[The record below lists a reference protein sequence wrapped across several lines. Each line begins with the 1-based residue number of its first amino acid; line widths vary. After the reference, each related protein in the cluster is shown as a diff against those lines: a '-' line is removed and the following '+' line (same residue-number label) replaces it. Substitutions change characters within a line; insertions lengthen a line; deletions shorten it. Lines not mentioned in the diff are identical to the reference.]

1 MTWGDAMKDIKEKPA
16 ERIPKN
22 NAARKIYKVALKKA
36 WTEAKEKSRTMLR
49 ESTSTQGDGDYT
61 TAQDTSSA
69 VTDTSYSVIKQNT
82 DFTVQQGRKIARKQI
97 EKYREHRSA
106 EQAKT
111 TRVHTANER
120 GVSPKQAECGTLPDA
135 AQRPRRGADLP
146 RQRAKEKVVT
156 ARTAPRGIRGVTQGQ
171 RRTRTA
177 KNQTVRSVTTQVQMQ
192 TRAQKTRLAAQKIA
206 GGTGRTAVA
215 VRSAIRNFLADL
227 HSLTAV
233 LAAGASFALSIVI
246 IISLVAFVS
255 GSAYGIFFAADAPN
269 AASVTVREAVE
280 TLTAE
285 YRDRLE
291 EISNTVQHDRQDI
304 TANDDVYYI
313 RWQDVL
319 AVFSSYV
326 SGNEQGYPV
335 AALTEEQVD
344 NLRETMWAMNAVDYS
359 IHPETATIE
368 TTDEDG
374 NLTTTEITETVLVIE
389 LTHKTPDEMAADY
402 HFTTRQNTYLQL
414 LQDPQYE
421 EMWAEL
427 LGGFAQ
433 GGGKLM
439 SPDSTRTPTGTLQ
452 WPLPVAGTIT
462 SQFGHRVDP
471 ITGEVSS
478 HTGTDIA
485 CAEGTPIL
493 AAADGTVTVANGLD
507 SWGGS
512 YGYYIQI
519 DHGGGLE
526 TLYAHCS
533 SICVTTGQQVQAGQ
547 VIGYVGHTGRVTG
560 SHLHLEVRINGSRTN
575 AMNFFGNN

>member
-1 MTWGDAMKDIKEKPA
+1 MKDIKEKPTA
-16 ERIPKN
+16 HMPRSNATGEIPK
-22 NAARKIYKVALKKA
+22 AALKKA
-36 WTEAKEKSRTMLR
+36 WAEAKEKSRTMLR

-61 TAQDTSSA
+61 TAQDTSSV

-97 EKYREHRSA
+97 EKYRVRHAA
-106 EQAKT
+106 ESVEA
-111 TRVHTANER
+111 TRVHAANER
-120 GVSPKQAECGTLPDA
+120 GVSPKQGECGTLPDA
-135 AQRPRRGADLP
+135 ESRPRRGADLP
-146 RQRAKEKVVT
+146 RQRAKEKAVI
-156 ARTAPRGIRGVTQGQ
+156 AKTAPRDIRSVTQGQ
-171 RRTRTA
+171 RQLRTA
-177 KNQTVRSVTTQVQMQ
+177 ANETVRSVTTQAQMHTRIRQVQLAIQ
-192 TRAQKTRLAAQKIA
+192 KAASNTR
-206 GGTGRTAVA
+206 RTVTA
-215 VRSAIRNFLADL
+215 VRSAIRHFLASL
-227 HSLTAV
+227 HRLVAAIAV
-233 LAAGASFALSIVI
+233 GISVALSII
-246 IISLVAFVS
+246 IVISLVAFVS

-285 YRDRLE
+285 YRDKLE
-291 EISNTVQHDRQDI
+291 EISDTVQHDRQDI

-326 SGNEQGYPV
+326 SGNEQGAPV

-344 NLRETMWAMNAVDYS
+344 KLREIMWAMNAVDYAT
-359 IHPETATIE
+359 HAETSVIE
-368 TTDEDG
+368 TTDKNG
-374 NLTTTEITETVLVIE
+374 KVTATEITETVLVIE

-402 HFTTRQNTYLQL
+402 HFTIRQNTYLQL

-421 EMWAEL
+421 ELWAEL
-427 LGGFAQ
+427 LGGFEQ
-433 GGGKLM
+433 GGGEVM
-439 SPDSTRTPTGTLQ
+439 SPDGTRAPTGTLQ

-533 SICVTTGQQVQAGQ
+533 SICVTTGQQVQVGE
-547 VIGYVGHTGRVTG
+547 VIGYVGHTGRATG
-560 SHLHLEVRINGSRTN
+560 SHLHFEIHINKIRKD
-575 AMNFFGNN
+575 AMSYFGMQY

>member
-1 MTWGDAMKDIKEKPA
+1 MKDIKEKPA

-22 NAARKIYKVALKKA
+22 NAARKIHKVALKKA
-36 WTEAKEKSRTMLR
+36 WTEAKEKSRTKLQ
-49 ESTSTQGDGDYT
+49 ENTSMQENGDYT
-61 TAQDTSSA
+61 AANDTGGA
-69 VTDTSYSVIKQNT
+69 VADISYSTIKQNT
-82 DFTVQQGRKIARKQI
+82 DFTVQQGRKLARKQI
-97 EKYREHRSA
+97 EKYRVRHAA
-106 EQAKT
+106 EQGKT
-111 TRVHTANER
+111 TRAYTAGER
-120 GVSPKQAECGTLPDA
+120 GVSPKQTEYGTLPDA
-135 AQRPRRGADLP
+135 AQRPRHGADLP
-146 RQRAKEKVVT
+146 RQRAKEKAIT
-156 ARTAPRGIRGVTQGQ
+156 AKTAPRDIRGVTQSQ
-171 RRTRTA
+171 RQLRTA
-177 KNQTVRSVTTQVQMQ
+177 ANETVRSITTQAQMQ
-192 TRAQKTRLAAQKIA
+192 TRTRQVQLAIQKAASNTRK
-206 GGTGRTAVA
+206 TAVA

-227 HSLTAV
+227 HSLTAI
-233 LAAGASFALSIVI
+233 LAAGAGAALGIVI
-246 IISLVAFVS
+246 VISLVAFVS

-280 TLTAE
+280 TLTEE

-291 EISNTVQHDRQDI
+291 KISDTVQHDRQDI

-326 SGNEQGYPV
+326 AGSEQGAPV

-344 NLRETMWAMNAVDYS
+344 KLRETMWAMNAVDYS
-359 IHPETATIE
+359 TRAETAVIE
-368 TTDEDG
+368 TTDKNG
-374 NLTTTEITETVLVIE
+374 KAITTEITETVLVIS
-389 LTHKTPDEMAADY
+389 LTHKTPDEMAVDY
-402 HFTTRQNTYLQL
+402 HFTARQNNYLQL
-414 LQDPQYE
+414 LKDPQYE
-421 EMWAEL
+421 ELWAEL

-433 GGGKLM
+433 GGGELM

-533 SICVTTGQQVQAGQ
+533 SICVTTGQQVQAGE
-547 VIGYVGHTGRVTG
+547 VIGYVGHTGRATG
-560 SHLHLEVRINGSRTN
+560 NHLHLEVSVD
-575 AMNFFGNN
+575 GNRADVLRYFTL

>member
-1 MTWGDAMKDIKEKPA
+1 MRTPKENKQKLRDRTPKSA
-16 ERIPKN
+16 AGTIPKVTLKAAWLKTKEQSRT
-22 NAARKIYKVALKKA
+22 AAR
-36 WTEAKEKSRTMLR
+36 EN
-49 ESTSTQGDGDYT
+49 
-61 TAQDTSSA
+61 DT
-69 VTDTSYSVIKQNT
+69 DPRQQEPT
-82 DFTVQQGRKIARKQI
+82 DFAGSAAEQAAAFVWRQGRKLAETQARQ
-97 EKYREHRSA
+97 HRQEEA
-106 EQAKT
+106 AA
-111 TRVHTANER
+111 RAHTASER
-120 GVSPKQAECGTLPDA
+120 GVSPKQVECGTLPDA

-146 RQRAKEKVVT
+146 RQRAKEKAIT
-156 ARTAPRGIRGVTQGQ
+156 AKTALRDIRGVTQGQ
-171 RRTRTA
+171 RQLRTA
-177 KNQTVRSVTTQVQMQ
+177 ANETVRSITTQAQMQ
-192 TRAQKTRLAAQKIA
+192 TRTRQVQLAIQKAAANARKTI
-206 GGTGRTAVA
+206 TA
-215 VRSAIRNFLADL
+215 VRSVIRNFLTSL
-227 HSLTAV
+227 HSLVVAIATGISV
-233 LAAGASFALSIVI
+233 ALSII
-246 IISLVAFVS
+246 IVISLVAFVS

-269 AASVTVREAVE
+269 AASVTVREAVD

-291 EISNTVQHDRQDI
+291 EISDTVQHDHQDI

-326 SGNEQGYPV
+326 AGSEQGAPV

-344 NLRETMWAMNAVDYS
+344 KLREIMWAMNALDYS
-359 IHPETATIE
+359 THPETTTID

-374 NLTTTEITETVLVIE
+374 NPTTTEITETVLVIE

-402 HFTTRQNTYLQL
+402 HFTIRQNTYLQL

-421 EMWAEL
+421 ELWAEL
-427 LGGFAQ
+427 LGGFEQ
-433 GGGKLM
+433 GGGEVM
-439 SPDSTRTPTGTLQ
+439 SPDGTRAPTGTLQ

-493 AAADGTVTVANGLD
+493 AAADGIVTVANGLD

-519 DHGGGLE
+519 DHGGGIE

-533 SICVTTGQQVQAGQ
+533 SICVTPGQQVQAGQ
-547 VIGYVGHTGRVTG
+547 VIGYVGHTGRATG
-560 SHLHLEVRINGSRTN
+560 SHLHFEVRANGNRVN
-575 AMNFFGNN
+575 PLQNFL

>member
-1 MTWGDAMKDIKEKPA
+1 MKNIKEKPTG
-16 ERIPKN
+16 RVLKSNVTGKIPK
-22 NAARKIYKVALKKA
+22 AALKKA
-36 WTEAKEKSRTMLR
+36 WTEAKEKSRTKLR
-49 ESTSTQGDGDYT
+49 ESTAAQGESDYA
-61 TAQDTSSA
+61 TAQDTGA
-69 VTDTSYSVIKQNT
+69 VLTDTSYSAIKQNT

-97 EKYREHRSA
+97 QKYRERRAA
-106 EQAKT
+106 EQAET
-111 TRVHTANER
+111 TRAHAANER
-120 GVSPKQAECGTLPDA
+120 VVSPKQAECGTLPDA
-135 AQRPRRGADLP
+135 AQRPHRGADLP
-146 RQRAKEKVVT
+146 RQRAKEKAVT
-156 ARTAPRGIRGVTQGQ
+156 AKIAPRDIRGVTQGQ
-171 RRTRTA
+171 RQLRTA
-177 KNQTVRSVTTQVQMQ
+177 ANETVRSITTQAQMQ
-192 TRAQKTRLAAQKIA
+192 TRTRQVQLAIQKAASSTRK
-206 GGTGRTAVA
+206 TAVA
-215 VRSAIRNFLADL
+215 VRSAIRHFLVGL
-227 HSLTAV
+227 HSLVAAI
-233 LAAGASFALSIVI
+233 AAGISLALSII
-246 IISLVAFVS
+246 IVISLVAFVS
-255 GSAYGIFFAADAPN
+255 GSAYGIFFAANAPN
-269 AASVTVREAVE
+269 ADTITVQQAVE

-291 EISNTVQHDRQDI
+291 KISDTVQHDRQDI

-326 SGNEQGYPV
+326 SGKEQGAPV

-344 NLRETMWAMNAVDYS
+344 KLRETMWAMNAVDYS
-359 IHPETATIE
+359 TRAETAVIE

-374 NLTTTEITETVLVIE
+374 NPTTTEITETVLVIE

-421 EMWAEL
+421 ELWAEL
-427 LGGFAQ
+427 LGGFEQ
-433 GGGKLM
+433 GGGEVM
-439 SPDSTRTPTGTLQ
+439 SPDGTRAPTGTLQ

-462 SQFGHRVDP
+462 SQFGHRIDP

-493 AAADGTVTVANGLD
+493 ATADGVVTVANGLD

-519 DHGGGLE
+519 DHGGGLQ

-533 SICVTTGQQVQAGQ
+533 SICVTTGQQVQAGE

-560 SHLHLEVRINGSRTN
+560 NHLHLEVWVGRRRKD
-575 AMNFFGNN
+575 AMSFFNVYNEG

>member
-1 MTWGDAMKDIKEKPA
+1 MVFIIRESMRTPKENKQKPRNRTARSTAGTIPKAALKAAWLKTKEQSRTAARENDTDPRQQETSDLAGSAA
-16 ERIPKN
+16 ER
-22 NAARKIYKVALKKA
+22 
-36 WTEAKEKSRTMLR
+36 
-49 ESTSTQGDGDYT
+49 
-61 TAQDTSSA
+61 SA
-69 VTDTSYSVIKQNT
+69 TFVWHR
-82 DFTVQQGRKIARKQI
+82 GRK
-97 EKYREHRSA
+97 SA
-106 EQAKT
+106 ETQARQHRQEKAAALA
-111 TRVHTANER
+111 HAANER

-146 RQRAKEKVVT
+146 RQRAKEKAIT
-156 ARTAPRGIRGVTQGQ
+156 AKTAPRDIRGVTQGQ
-171 RRTRTA
+171 RQLHTA
-177 KNQTVRSVTTQVQMQ
+177 ANETVRSVMTQAQMQ
-192 TRAQKTRLAAQKIA
+192 SHAQKIRLAAQKVA

-215 VRSAIRNFLADL
+215 VRSAIRNFLAEL
-227 HSLTAV
+227 HSLITV
-233 LAAGASFALSIVI
+233 LATGAGAALGIVI
-246 IISLVAFVS
+246 VISLVAFVS

-269 AASVTVREAVE
+269 AASVTVCEAVE

-291 EISNTVQHDRQDI
+291 EISDTIQHDRQDI
-304 TANDDVYYI
+304 TANDDVYFI

-326 SGNEQGYPV
+326 SGNEQGAPV

-344 NLRETMWAMNAVDYS
+344 KLREIMWAMNAVDYS
-359 IHPETATIE
+359 THPETTTID

-374 NLTTTEITETVLVIE
+374 NPTTTEITETVLVIE

-421 EMWAEL
+421 ELWAEL

-433 GGGKLM
+433 GGGELM
-439 SPDSTRTPTGTLQ
+439 NPDSTRIPTGTLQ

-493 AAADGTVTVANGLD
+493 AAADGIVTVANGLD

-547 VIGYVGHTGRVTG
+547 VIGYVGHTGRATG
-560 SHLHLEVRINGSRTN
+560 SHLHLEVSVD
-575 AMNFFGNN
+575 GNRADVLRYFTL

>member
-1 MTWGDAMKDIKEKPA
+1 MRTPKENKQKLRDRTPKSTA
-16 ERIPKN
+16 GTIPK
-22 NAARKIYKVALKKA
+22 AALKAA
-36 WTEAKEKSRTMLR
+36 WLKTKEQSRTAAHENDTDPRQQEPTNLAGLAA
-49 ESTSTQGDGDYT
+49 EQ
-61 TAQDTSSA
+61 TAA
-69 VTDTSYSVIKQNT
+69 FVRH
-82 DFTVQQGRKIARKQI
+82 QGRKLAETQARQ
-97 EKYREHRSA
+97 HRQEEA
-106 EQAKT
+106 AA
-111 TRVHTANER
+111 RAHAANKR
-120 GVSPKQAECGTLPDA
+120 GVSPKQTEYGTLPDA

-146 RQRAKEKVVT
+146 RQRAKEKAVT
-156 ARTAPRGIRGVTQGQ
+156 AKTAPRDIRGVTQGQ
-171 RRTRTA
+171 RQLRTA
-177 KNQTVRSVTTQVQMQ
+177 ANETVRSITTQAQMQ
-192 TRAQKTRLAAQKIA
+192 TRTRQVQLAIQKAASSTCK
-206 GGTGRTAVA
+206 TAVA
-215 VRSAIRNFLADL
+215 VRSAVRHFLVGL
-227 HSLTAV
+227 HSLVAAI
-233 LAAGASFALSIVI
+233 AAGISVALSII
-246 IISLVAFVS
+246 IVISLVAFVS

-269 AASVTVREAVE
+269 AASVTVREAVD

-285 YRDRLE
+285 YRDKLE
-291 EISNTVQHDRQDI
+291 EISDTVQHDRQDI

-326 SGNEQGYPV
+326 AGSEQGAPV

-344 NLRETMWAMNAVDYS
+344 KLRETMWAMNAVDYAT
-359 IHPETATIE
+359 HAETAVIE
-368 TTDEDG
+368 TTDKNG
-374 NLTTTEITETVLVIE
+374 KATTTEITETVLVIE
-389 LTHKTPDEMAADY
+389 LTHKTPDVMAVDF
-402 HFTTRQNTYLQL
+402 HFTARQSTYLQL

-421 EMWAEL
+421 ELWAEL

-512 YGYYIQI
+512 YGYYVQI

-547 VIGYVGHTGRVTG
+547 VIGYVGHTGRATG
-560 SHLHLEVRINGSRTN
+560 SHLHLEVRINGKRVN
-575 AMNFFGNN
+575 PLQNFL

>member
-1 MTWGDAMKDIKEKPA
+1 MEKNKSEYEA
-16 ERIPKN
+16 TSNSYRKAPKI
-22 NAARKIYKVALKKA
+22 AQKMLLTKA
-36 WTEAKEKSRTMLR
+36 VEKSRTKLQEIASMQ
-49 ESTSTQGDGDYT
+49 ENGDYT
-61 TAQDTSSA
+61 IAQDTGST
-69 VTDTSYSVIKQNT
+69 VTDTTYSMVKETT
-82 DFTVQQGRKIARKQI
+82 DFTVQQVRKFTRKQI
-97 EKYREHRSA
+97 QKYRERRTTERA
-106 EQAKT
+106 ET
-111 TRVHTANER
+111 TRVHTASER
-120 GVSPKQAECGTLPDA
+120 GVSPKQAGRGTLPDA
-135 AQRPRRGADLP
+135 EQRPRCGADLP
-146 RQRAKEKVVT
+146 RQRAKEKAVT
-156 ARTAPRGIRGVTQGQ
+156 AKTVPRDIRGVM
-171 RRTRTA
+171 RTA
-177 KNQTVRSVTTQVQMQ
+177 ANETVRSVTTQAQIHTRTRQVQLAIQ
-192 TRAQKTRLAAQKIA
+192 KAASNTRK
-206 GGTGRTAVA
+206 TAVA
-215 VRSAIRNFLADL
+215 VRSAIRHFLVGL
-227 HSLTAV
+227 HSLVAAIAAV
-233 LAAGASFALSIVI
+233 ISVALSII
-246 IISLVAFVS
+246 IVISLVAFVS
-255 GSAYGIFFAADAPN
+255 GSAYGIFFAANAPSPN
-269 AASVTVREAVE
+269 TITVQQAVE
-280 TLTAE
+280 TLTEE

-291 EISNTVQHDRQDI
+291 EISDTVQHDRQDI

-326 SGNEQGYPV
+326 SGNEQGAPV

-344 NLRETMWAMNAVDYS
+344 KLRETMWAMNAVDYATRA
-359 IHPETATIE
+359 ETAVIE

-374 NLTTTEITETVLVIE
+374 NPTTTEITETVLVIE

-421 EMWAEL
+421 ELWAEL

-433 GGGKLM
+433 DGGELM
-439 SPDSTRTPTGTLQ
+439 NPDDTRTPTGTLQ

-533 SICVTTGQQVQAGQ
+533 SICVTTGQQVQAEQ

-560 SHLHLEVRINGSRTN
+560 SHLHLEVRIDGNRAD
-575 AMNFFGNN
+575 AMQFFTL

>member
-1 MTWGDAMKDIKEKPA
+1 MRTPKENKQKPRNRTPKSTA
-16 ERIPKN
+16 GTIPK
-22 NAARKIYKVALKKA
+22 AALKAA
-36 WTEAKEKSRTMLR
+36 WIKTKEQAR
-49 ESTSTQGDGDYT
+49 T
-61 TAQDTSSA
+61 TARENDTDPRQQEPTDLAGLAAEQSA
-69 VTDTSYSVIKQNT
+69 SFVWR
-82 DFTVQQGRKIARKQI
+82 QGRKLAETQARQRRQK
-97 EKYREHRSA
+97 EAAARAHA
-106 EQAKT
+106 AG
-111 TRVHTANER
+111 ER
-120 GVSPKQAECGTLPDA
+120 GVSPKQVRCGTLPDA

-146 RQRAKEKVVT
+146 RQRAKEKAVT
-156 ARTAPRGIRGVTQGQ
+156 AKTAPRDIRGVTQGQ
-171 RRTRTA
+171 RQLHTA
-177 KNQTVRSVTTQVQMQ
+177 ANETVRSVMTQAQMQ
-192 TRAQKTRLAAQKIA
+192 THAQKIRLAAQKVA
-206 GGTGRTAVA
+206 SGTGRTTVA
-215 VRSAIRNFLADL
+215 VCSAIRHFLASL
-227 HSLTAV
+227 HSLVVAIATGISV
-233 LAAGASFALSIVI
+233 ALSII
-246 IISLVAFVS
+246 IVISLVAFVS

-280 TLTAE
+280 TLTEE

-291 EISNTVQHDRQDI
+291 EISDTVQHDRQDI

-326 SGNEQGYPV
+326 SGNEQGAPV

-344 NLRETMWAMNAVDYS
+344 KLRETMWAMNAVDYATRA
-359 IHPETATIE
+359 ETAVIE

-374 NLTTTEITETVLVIE
+374 NPTTTEITETVLVIE

-402 HFTTRQNTYLQL
+402 HFTTRQNSYLQL

-421 EMWAEL
+421 ELWTEL

-433 GGGKLM
+433 GGGELM
-439 SPDSTRTPTGTLQ
+439 NPDSTRTPTGTLQ

-493 AAADGTVTVANGLD
+493 AAADGTVTVANSLD

-533 SICVTTGQQVQAGQ
+533 SICVTTDQQVQAGQ
-547 VIGYVGHTGRVTG
+547 VIGYVGHTGRATG
-560 SHLHLEVRINGSRTN
+560 SHLHLEVHVNGSRTD
-575 AMNFFGNN
+575 AMRYFGM

>member
-1 MTWGDAMKDIKEKPA
+1 MRTPKENKQKLRDRTPKSA
-16 ERIPKN
+16 AGAIPKAALKTAWIKTKEQTRT
-22 NAARKIYKVALKKA
+22 AAR
-36 WTEAKEKSRTMLR
+36 EN
-49 ESTSTQGDGDYT
+49 
-61 TAQDTSSA
+61 DTDPRQQEPTDLAGSA
-69 VTDTSYSVIKQNT
+69 
-82 DFTVQQGRKIARKQI
+82 
-97 EKYREHRSA
+97 A
-106 EQAKT
+106 EQAAAFVWQRGRKLAET
-111 TRVHTANER
+111 QARQHRQKEDADRVHTANER
-120 GVSPKQAECGTLPDA
+120 GGSPKQAEYGTLPDA
-135 AQRPRRGADLP
+135 VQRPRRGADLP
-146 RQRAKEKVVT
+146 RQRAKEKALIAKTV
-156 ARTAPRGIRGVTQGQ
+156 PRDIRGVTQSQ
-171 RRTRTA
+171 RQLRTA
-177 KNQTVRSVTTQVQMQ
+177 ANETVRSVMTQAQMQ
-192 TRAQKTRLAAQKIA
+192 THAQKIRLAAQKVA
-206 GGTGRTAVA
+206 SGTGRTTVA
-215 VRSAIRNFLADL
+215 VCSAIRHFLASL
-227 HSLTAV
+227 HSLVVAIATGISV
-233 LAAGASFALSIVI
+233 ALSII
-246 IISLVAFVS
+246 IVISLVAFVS

-280 TLTAE
+280 TLTEE

-291 EISNTVQHDRQDI
+291 EISDTVQHDRQDI

-326 SGNEQGYPV
+326 SGNEQGAPV

-344 NLRETMWAMNAVDYS
+344 KLRETMWAMNAVDYATRA
-359 IHPETATIE
+359 ETAVIE

-374 NLTTTEITETVLVIE
+374 NPTTTEITETVLVIE

-402 HFTTRQNTYLQL
+402 HFTTRQNSYLQL

-421 EMWAEL
+421 ELWTEL
-427 LGGFAQ
+427 LSGFAQ
-433 GGGKLM
+433 GGGELM
-439 SPDSTRTPTGTLQ
+439 NPDSTRTPTGTLQ

-493 AAADGTVTVANGLD
+493 AAADGTVTVANSLD

-533 SICVTTGQQVQAGQ
+533 SICVATDQQVQAGQ
-547 VIGYVGHTGRVTG
+547 VIGYVGHTGRATG
-560 SHLHLEVRINGSRTN
+560 SHLHLEVHVNGSRTD
-575 AMNFFGNN
+575 AMRYFGM

>member
-1 MTWGDAMKDIKEKPA
+1 MRTPKENKQKLRDHTPKSTA
-16 ERIPKN
+16 GTIPK
-22 NAARKIYKVALKKA
+22 AALKTA
-36 WTEAKEKSRTMLR
+36 WIKAKEQSRTTAR
-49 ESTSTQGDGDYT
+49 ENDTDPRQQEPTDLADSAAEQ
-61 TAQDTSSA
+61 TAA
-69 VTDTSYSVIKQNT
+69 FVWH
-82 DFTVQQGRKIARKQI
+82 QGRKLAETQARQ
-97 EKYREHRSA
+97 HRDKETA
-106 EQAKT
+106 ART
-111 TRVHTANER
+111 YAANER
-120 GVSPKQAECGTLPDA
+120 GVSPKQVECGTLPDA
-135 AQRPRRGADLP
+135 AQCQHRGADLP
-146 RQRAKEKVVT
+146 RHRAKEKVVT
-156 ARTAPRGIRGVTQGQ
+156 AKTAPRDIRGVTQGQ
-171 RRTRTA
+171 RYARTA
-177 KNQTVRSVTTQVQMQ
+177 ANETVRSVTPQAQMQ
-192 TRAQKTRLAAQKIA
+192 TRAQKTRLAAQKVA

-215 VRSAIRNFLADL
+215 VCSAIRNFLADL
-227 HSLTAV
+227 HSFTAV
-233 LAAGASFALSIVI
+233 LAVGVGTALGIVI
-246 IISLVAFVS
+246 VISLVAFVS

-269 AASVTVREAVE
+269 AASVTVREAVD

-291 EISNTVQHDRQDI
+291 EISDTIQHDRQDI

-326 SGNEQGYPV
+326 SGNEQGAPV
-335 AALTEEQVD
+335 AALTENQVD
-344 NLRETMWAMNAVDYS
+344 KLREIMWAMNAVDYS
-359 IHPETATIE
+359 TRTETAVIE
-368 TTDEDG
+368 TTDKNG
-374 NLTTTEITETVLVIE
+374 KVTATEITETVLVIE

-402 HFTTRQNTYLQL
+402 HFTTRQNSYLQL

-421 EMWAEL
+421 ELWAEL

-433 GGGKLM
+433 GGGELM

-533 SICVTTGQQVQAGQ
+533 SICVSTSQQVQAGQ

-560 SHLHLEVRINGSRTN
+560 SHLHLETRVNGSRVDS
-575 AMNFFGNN
+575 MQFFS

>member
-1 MTWGDAMKDIKEKPA
+1 MRTPKENKQKPRNRTPKSTA
-16 ERIPKN
+16 GTIPKAALKAAWRKTKEQSRT
-22 NAARKIYKVALKKA
+22 AAR
-36 WTEAKEKSRTMLR
+36 EN
-49 ESTSTQGDGDYT
+49 
-61 TAQDTSSA
+61 DTDPRQPEPTDLAGSA
-69 VTDTSYSVIKQNT
+69 AEQSASFVWR
-82 DFTVQQGRKIARKQI
+82 QGRKLAETQARQRRQK
-97 EKYREHRSA
+97 EAAARAHA
-106 EQAKT
+106 AG
-111 TRVHTANER
+111 ER
-120 GVSPKQAECGTLPDA
+120 GVSPKQVRCGTLPDA

-146 RQRAKEKVVT
+146 RQRAKEKAVT
-156 ARTAPRGIRGVTQGQ
+156 AKTAPRDIRGVSQG
-171 RRTRTA
+171 RRRLRTA
-177 KNQTVRSVTTQVQMQ
+177 ANETVRSVTTQAQIQ
-192 TRAQKTRLAAQKIA
+192 THAQKIRLAAQKVA
-206 GGTGRTAVA
+206 GGTGKTAVA

-227 HSLTAV
+227 HSLTAI

-255 GSAYGIFFAADAPN
+255 GSAHGIFFAADAPN
-269 AASVTVREAVE
+269 AASVTVREAVD
-280 TLTAE
+280 TLTEE

-291 EISNTVQHDRQDI
+291 EISDTVQHDRQDI
-304 TANDDVYYI
+304 VANDDVYYI

-326 SGNEQGYPV
+326 AGSEQGAPV

-344 NLRETMWAMNAVDYS
+344 KLRETMWAMNAVDYS
-359 IHPETATIE
+359 THPETTTID

-374 NLTTTEITETVLVIE
+374 NPTTTEITETVLVIE
-389 LTHKTPDEMAADY
+389 LTHKTPTEMAADY
-402 HFTTRQNTYLQL
+402 HFTARQSTYLQL

-421 EMWAEL
+421 ELWAEL

-433 GGGKLM
+433 GGGELM
-439 SPDSTRTPTGTLQ
+439 NPDSTRTPTGTLQ

-485 CAEGTPIL
+485 CADGTPIL

-533 SICVTTGQQVQAGQ
+533 SICVATGQQVQAGQ

-560 SHLHLEVRINGSRTN
+560 NHLHLEVRIDSNRVD
-575 AMNFFGNN
+575 AMQYFTL

>member
-1 MTWGDAMKDIKEKPA
+1 MKDIKEKPTA
-16 ERIPKN
+16 HMPRSNATGEIPK
-22 NAARKIYKVALKKA
+22 AALKKA
-36 WTEAKEKSRTMLR
+36 WAEAKEKSRTMLR

-61 TAQDTSSA
+61 TAQDTSSV

-97 EKYREHRSA
+97 EKYRVRHAA
-106 EQAKT
+106 ESVEA
-111 TRVHTANER
+111 TRVHAANER
-120 GVSPKQAECGTLPDA
+120 GVSPKQGECGTLPDA
-135 AQRPRRGADLP
+135 ESRPRRGADLP
-146 RQRAKEKVVT
+146 RQRAKEKAVI
-156 ARTAPRGIRGVTQGQ
+156 AKTAPRDIRSVTQGQ
-171 RRTRTA
+171 RQLRTA
-177 KNQTVRSVTTQVQMQ
+177 ANETVRSVTTQAQMHTRTRQVQLAIQ
-192 TRAQKTRLAAQKIA
+192 KAASNTR
-206 GGTGRTAVA
+206 RTVTA
-215 VRSAIRNFLADL
+215 VRSAIRHFLASL
-227 HSLTAV
+227 HRLVAAIAV
-233 LAAGASFALSIVI
+233 GISVALSII
-246 IISLVAFVS
+246 IVISLVAFVS

-269 AASVTVREAVE
+269 AASVTVREAVD

-291 EISNTVQHDRQDI
+291 EISDTIQHDRQDI

-326 SGNEQGYPV
+326 SGNEQGAPV
-335 AALTEEQVD
+335 AALTENQVD
-344 NLRETMWAMNAVDYS
+344 KLREIMWAMNAVDYS
-359 IHPETATIE
+359 TRTETAVIE
-368 TTDEDG
+368 TTDKNG
-374 NLTTTEITETVLVIE
+374 KVTATEITETVLVIE

-402 HFTTRQNTYLQL
+402 HFTIRQNTYLQL

-421 EMWAEL
+421 ELWAEL

-433 GGGKLM
+433 GGGELM

-533 SICVTTGQQVQAGQ
+533 SICVSTSQQVQAGQ

-560 SHLHLEVRINGSRTN
+560 SHLHLETRVNGSRVDS
-575 AMNFFGNN
+575 MQFFS

>member
-1 MTWGDAMKDIKEKPA
+1 MKDIKEKPTG
-16 ERIPKN
+16 RVLKSNVTGKIPK
-22 NAARKIYKVALKKA
+22 AALKKA
-36 WTEAKEKSRTMLR
+36 WTEAKEKSRTKLR
-49 ESTSTQGDGDYT
+49 ESTAAQGESDYT
-61 TAQDTSSA
+61 TAQDTGA
-69 VTDTSYSVIKQNT
+69 VLTDTSYSSIKQNT

-97 EKYREHRSA
+97 QKYRERRAA
-106 EQAKT
+106 EQAET
-111 TRVHTANER
+111 THAHAAGER
-120 GVSPKQAECGTLPDA
+120 GVSPKQAECGTLPDS

-146 RQRAKEKVVT
+146 RQRAKEKAIT
-156 ARTAPRGIRGVTQGQ
+156 AKAAPRDIRGVTQGQ
-171 RRTRTA
+171 RQLRTA
-177 KNQTVRSVTTQVQMQ
+177 ATETVRSITTQAQMQ
-192 TRAQKTRLAAQKIA
+192 TRTRQVQLAIQKATSSTRK
-206 GGTGRTAVA
+206 TAVA
-215 VRSAIRNFLADL
+215 VRSAIRHFLVSL
-227 HSLTAV
+227 HSLVAAI
-233 LAAGASFALSIVI
+233 AAGISVALSII
-246 IISLVAFVS
+246 IVISLVAFVS
-255 GSAYGIFFAADAPN
+255 GSAYGIFFAANAPN
-269 AASVTVREAVE
+269 ADTITVQQAVE

-291 EISNTVQHDRQDI
+291 EISDTVQHDRQDI

-326 SGNEQGYPV
+326 SGNEQGAPV

-344 NLRETMWAMNAVDYS
+344 KLRETMWAMNAVDCS
-359 IHPETATIE
+359 THPETTTIE

-374 NLTTTEITETVLVIE
+374 NPTTTEITETVLVIE
-389 LTHKTPDEMAADY
+389 LTHKTPDEMAAD

-421 EMWAEL
+421 ELWAEL

-433 GGGKLM
+433 GGGELM
-439 SPDSTRTPTGTLQ
+439 NPDSTRIPTGTLQ

-493 AAADGTVTVANGLD
+493 AAADGIVIVANGLD

-533 SICVTTGQQVQAGQ
+533 SICVTTGQQVQAGE
-547 VIGYVGHTGRVTG
+547 VIGYVGHTGRATG
-560 SHLHLEVRINGSRTN
+560 NHLHFEVHINGVRRDAETY
-575 AMNFFGNN
+575 FTI